1 MGLNASLAVDASVK
15 QRVQLLTGRT
25 LVVVPEEVRLDPAG
39 WGGFQA
45 RHRLDA
51 VDVTPSQ
58 LGAAE
63 GGALGPG
70 GPALLVGGEA
80 PDASTWAAL
89 VERGLVA
96 YNLYGPTEATVDA
109 AVAAVEEGAGG
120 PNVGRPLANV
130 EAFVLDRR
138 GQPCPIGVAGA
149 AGAGRGGAGAGLCG
163 RPGPHR

>member
-1 MGLNASLAVDASVK
+1 M
-15 QRVQLLTGRT
+15 
-25 LVVVPEEVRLDPAG
+25 VVPEEVRLDPAG

-58 LGAAE
+58 LRVLLE

-70 GPALLVGGEA
+70 GPALLVGGEDL
-80 PDASTWAAL
+80 DASTSAAL

-120 PNVGRPLANV
+120 PMWGGRWPTWRPSSWTVGGSPARSGL
-130 EAFVLDRR
+130 R
-138 GQPCPIGVAGA
+138 GGWRW
-149 AGAGRGGAGAGLCG
+149 AGRGWRGAMWPT
-163 RPGPHR
+163 RP